1 MSYTHLTQDER
12 YQIYAYRLQKKS
24 NKEIATLLNR
34 HPSTIQREVMRNKG
48 DCGWRPLQAQTK
60 ANQRQIQSSLNARR
74 IKEEDWERVQYYL
87 HQGLSPEQMIDRLA
101 LEGTPMQISHE
112 TIYQRIYQ
120 DKRQGGKLYQL
131 LRSQKKYRKRYAS
144 GQQRRGMI
152 KNRTSIAERPLIV
165 EQKTRIGDIEG
176 DTVIG
181 KNQQGV
187 IITLVDRAS
196 RFTFAKKANSKH
208 AKVVAQ
214 GMIDLLKPH
223 QDRCHTITVDNG
235 KEFAAH
241 ELVAKQLQVDVY
253 FAHPYHSWERGLNE
267 NTNGL
272 LRQYFPKKTN
282 LKKIT
287 EQELQKA
294 IFMLNNRPRKCL
306 GYKTP
311 YEVFHN
317 LDILPLKS
325 IFGCT
330 S

>member
-1 MSYTHLTQDER
+1 MRYTHLTQDER
-12 YQIYAYRLQKKS
+12 YQIYEYRLQKKS
-24 NKEIATLLNR
+24 YKEIGVLLNR
-34 HPSTIQREVMRNKG
+34 HPTTIKREVKRNQG
-48 DCGWRPLQAQTK
+48 GCGWRPLQAQTK
-60 ANQRQIQSSLNARR
+60 ADERRSRSNNARR
-74 IKEEDWERVQYYL
+74 IKEEDWQSVQSYL
-87 HQGLSPEQMIDRLA
+87 HLGLSPEQIIDRLV
-101 LEGTPMQISHE
+101 LEGTPIYISHE
-112 TIYQRIYQ
+112 TIYQRIYEE
-120 DKRQGGKLYQL
+120 KRKGGKLYKL
-131 LRSQKKYRKRYAS
+131 LRNQKTYRKRYGS

-152 KNRTSIAERPLIV
+152 KNRISIDERPLIV
-165 EQKTRIGDIEG
+165 DQKTRIGDMEG

-181 KNQQGV
+181 KDHQGV

-196 RFTFAKKANSKH
+196 RFTFATKAKSKH

-214 GMIDLLKPH
+214 GMIALLKPH
-223 QDRCHTITVDNG
+223 QHRCHTITVDNG

-241 ELVAKQLQVDVY
+241 ELIAQQLQVDVY

-282 LKKIT
+282 LKKVT
-287 EQELQKA
+287 EQELQAA
-294 IFMLNNRPRKCL
+294 IFKLNHRPRKCL

-311 YEVFHN
+311 FEVFYN
-317 LDILPLKS
+317 LDILPLKT

>member
-1 MSYTHLTQDER
+1 MSYTHLTQEER
-12 YQIYAYRLQKKS
+12 YQIYGYRLQKKS
-24 NKEIATLLNR
+24 YKEIGKLLNR
-34 HPSTIQREVMRNKG
+34 HPTTIQRETLRNKG
-48 DCGWRPLQAQTK
+48 DGAWRPAQAQAK
-60 ANQRQIQSSLNARR
+60 ANQRRRNSNNARR
-74 IKEEDWERVQYYL
+74 IKEEDWQRVQYRL
-87 HQGLSPEQMIDRLA
+87 HQDWSPEQIIERLA
-101 LEGTPMQISHE
+101 LLGAPIQISHE
-112 TIYQRIYQ
+112 TIYQRIYK
-120 DKRQGGKLYQL
+120 DKRKGGKLYKL
-131 LRSQKKYRKRYAS
+131 LRCQKTYRKRYAS

-152 KNRTSIAERPLIV
+152 KNRISIDERPAIV
-165 EQKTRIGDIEG
+165 DQKIRIGDIEG

-187 IITLVDRAS
+187 IITLVDRVS
-196 RFTFAKKANSKH
+196 RYTFATKAGSKH
-208 AKVVAQ
+208 AKIVAQ
-214 GMIDLLKPH
+214 GMIRLLKPY

-235 KEFAAH
+235 KEFASH
-241 ELVAKQLQVDVY
+241 ELVAAQLQVDVY

-287 EQELQKA
+287 ERELQKA
-294 IFMLNNRPRKCL
+294 VFMLNHRPRKCL

-317 LDILPLKS
+317 LDILPIKTTS
-325 IFGCT
+325 GCT